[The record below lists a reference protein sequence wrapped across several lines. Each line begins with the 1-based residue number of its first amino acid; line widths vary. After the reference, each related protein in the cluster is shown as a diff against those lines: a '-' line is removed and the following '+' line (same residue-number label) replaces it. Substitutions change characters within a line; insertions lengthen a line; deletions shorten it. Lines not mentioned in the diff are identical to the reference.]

1 MKDVDYASWYNFAAL
16 IIVKWIV
23 AAKPQYPSIIADYPA
38 ATCRRISLI
47 FSFFRRSA
55 F

>member
-23 AAKPQYPSIIADYPA
+23 AAKP
-38 ATCRRISLI
+38 R
-47 FSFFRRSA
+47 
-55 F
+55 